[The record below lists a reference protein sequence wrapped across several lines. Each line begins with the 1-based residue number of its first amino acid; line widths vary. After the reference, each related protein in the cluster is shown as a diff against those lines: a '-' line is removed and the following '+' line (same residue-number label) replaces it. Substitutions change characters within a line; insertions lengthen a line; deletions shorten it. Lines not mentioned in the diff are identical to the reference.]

1 MKLSN
6 TMRRAGWLAFGL
18 MWVPFITLM
27 VSMFR
32 LPGGDYAWS
41 ELPLLARFSIVGV
54 GVLFLASMVLLLGT
68 SIVNWLSNLATLA
81 RGVPA
86 EAVILKISDTGTTIN
101 NNPVVRLLLEVH
113 PPDQLPFQA
122 ETEQTLSRLQI
133 PQVQPGATVQ
143 VKYNPTNHAVAL
155 VSQDDWPATSGSN

>member
-6 TMRRAGWLAFGL
+6 AMRRTGWLAFGL
-18 MWVPFITLM
+18 MWIPFITLM
-27 VSMFR
+27 VSMFE
-32 LPGGDYAWS
+32 LPRGDYAWA
-41 ELPLLARFSIVGV
+41 ELPLLARFSLVGV
-54 GVLFLASMVLLLGT
+54 GVFFLMTMVLLVGAP
-68 SIVNWLSNLATLA
+68 IVSWLSNRTTLA

-113 PPDQLPFQA
+113 PPNQPPFQA
-122 ETEQTLSRLQI
+122 ETEQLLSRLQI

-143 VKYNPTNHAVAL
+143 VKYDPANQAVAL
-155 VSQDDWPATSGSN
+155 VDQDD

>member
-6 TMRRAGWLAFGL
+6 TMRRAGWVAFGL

-41 ELPLLARFSIVGV
+41 ELPLLARLSLVGV
-54 GVLFLASMVLLLGT
+54 GVFFLTTMVLLMGAPIA
-68 SIVNWLSNLATLA
+68 SWLSNRATLA

-113 PPDQLPFQA
+113 PPGQPPFQA
-122 ETEQTLSRLQI
+122 ETEKLLSRLQI

-143 VKYNPTNHAVAL
+143 VKYDPTNQAVAL
-155 VSQDDWPATSGSN
+155 VSQDD